1 MLRRLI
7 ILLLV
12 VGCDGVYTS
21 KPSSQSTNCNSD
33 NTINFIF
40 PLRAT
45 ANFDG
50 YNFYTTNDFV
60 DHNSS
65 TTGVLDYNCEDRTFD
80 VPNGENHEGTDYY
93 LAPFPWNMM
102 QNESVQIVAAAD
114 GIILYKHEGF
124 PDTNCG
130 GNTSDMPNWN
140 GVVIQHAD
148 SSILYYIHMK
158 SGSVTQKNIDDFVTQ
173 GEYLGLVGSSG
184 YSHIPHIHFAFYKET
199 PATPE
204 GVIDPYCGECDNS
217 SYWINQNPYYDSAI
231 LNVMTH
237 DSPPEPQQCPQPA
250 VIHEKNI
257 FSPGEEIYIGVY
269 FRDHIY
275 GQESKWNIYDP
286 NGSLYDT
293 WLDIFWGYDLNSIG
307 PEKPDIHNNQQDNI
321 VYWVESWR
329 MYSKFLPTDTLSIGI
344 WRIEIEYEG
353 KNYERQFIL
362 DSTSNNEINAN
373 EELC

>member
-1 MLRRLI
+1 MIRRLI
-7 ILLLV
+7 ILLLI

-33 NTINFIF
+33 NTINFFF

-184 YSHIPHIHFAFYKET
+184 YSHIPHIHFAYYEQWIDSSGV
-199 PATPE
+199 
-204 GVIDPYCGECDNS
+204 GVIDPYFGECDSS
-217 SYWINQNPYYDSAI
+217 SYWINQKPYYDSAI
-231 LNVMTH
+231 LQVMTH
-237 DSPPEPQQCPQPA
+237 SSPPIQQECP
-250 VIHEKNI
+250 VKTIINENI
-257 FSPGEEIYIGVY
+257 N
-269 FRDHIY
+269 
-275 GQESKWNIYDP
+275 NI
-286 NGSLYDT
+286 
-293 WLDIFWGYDLNSIG
+293 
-307 PEKPDIHNNQQDNI
+307 NI
-321 VYWVESWR
+321 SFY
-329 MYSKFLPTDTLSIGI
+329 L
-344 WRIEIEYEG
+344 
-353 KNYERQFIL
+353 
-362 DSTSNNEINAN
+362 
-373 EELC
+373 